1 MYADL
6 FATALQ
12 ETLDRAAPPQPTTAR
27 AEYDDVYQLRVDET
41 EARVLEALGE
51 ITDHP
56 SFRAL
61 YGEASPEV
69 TREDLWTEVRFASP
83 DGGHSLTIGFGV
95 DGDAPDPNHIVL
107 DIDCTQTIA
116 GKSHKVNS
124 DRVVSR
130 GALEDFWCVTPEEA
144 ASITV
149 KELGIAVGLAIKTM
163 DPARWQRRLDASEAA
178 APRPMAP

>member
-12 ETLDRAAPPQPTTAR
+12 ETLDRAAPPQPMTAR
-27 AEYDDVYQLRVDET
+27 VEYGDVYQLRVDET

-83 DGGHSLTIGFGV
+83 DGDHNLTIAFGM

-107 DIDCTQTIA
+107 DIQSDRVIA
-116 GKSHKVNS
+116 GKTHKVNS
-124 DRVVSR
+124 ARVVSR
-130 GALEDFWCVTPEEA
+130 GALEDFWCITPEEA
-144 ASITV
+144 ASTTV

-163 DPARWQRRLDASEAA
+163 NPVQWQGRLDTSETV